1 MLYNH
6 PFTDWVDLLSINGQV
21 YRLYIDAFQ
30 AYRYTHMH
38 LQDFYTNLEAE
49 YLDLDNESEEDP
61 QEEAN
66 NNYPLADFEAFTHWR
81 PQEDF
86 TQIDL
91 LNSLG
96 TWEMDWNY
104 N

>member
-1 MLYNH
+1 MLHH
-6 PFTDWVDLLSINGQV
+6 PFTDWADLLSINGQV
-21 YRLYIDAFQ
+21 YKLYIAAFR
-30 AYRYTHMH
+30 ACYHSHTHP
-38 LQDFYTNLEAE
+38 QDFYTNPEAE
-49 YLDLDNESEEDP
+49 CSDSDDESDEDP
-61 QEEAN
+61 EEQADE
-66 NNYPLADFEAFTHWR
+66 YPLADFEAFACWR

-96 TWEMDWNY
+96 TWEMDRNY